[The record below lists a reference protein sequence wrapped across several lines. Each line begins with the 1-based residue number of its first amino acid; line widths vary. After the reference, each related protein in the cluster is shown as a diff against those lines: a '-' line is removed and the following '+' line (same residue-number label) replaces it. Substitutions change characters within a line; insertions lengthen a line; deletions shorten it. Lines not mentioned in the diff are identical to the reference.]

1 MAGKKRT
8 RSEQGTA
15 QGDKRTKTKGSPTIK
30 EGDAAFAPQ
39 PDVSEI
45 SEAVVSV
52 EASVEAEKA
61 IVPIASTTKL
71 NTTVKKEKHE
81 DDVDWSDDECETV
94 DGGEAA
100 KNTFP
105 ESEAASEYDIE
116 IITGD
121 EADITLVGS
130 EDDIEQV
137 ETGKPVREEPL
148 LCNKLSAE
156 IAKPV
161 SKFTKNDVDR
171 ERKVAEKD
179 DSNTKV
185 KVVEGASKEKKNP
198 KEEQAIKRQESN
210 DSYSAEGRNIIF
222 KGIETSLQFADLA
235 MWVGVAAV
243 GTTETRHITVDGV
256 TIEVTV
262 RLLEANFDKE
272 IDFADGAGD
281 TVLPTTETCPKFAV
295 NTAFASKSGE
305 TSSTRISYSTTPS
318 IVINKGKLIACRFG
332 VNCKKQAT
340 CMFDHSR
347 PPPKKMCS
355 FVNINMGCSKGSR
368 CIYTHEH
375 EGQMCPFGTVRKE
388 CPNTF
393 KCSFL
398 HMDDDPPIKKE
409 GLSKFQ
415 VPNGPIVCEASAAD
429 IAERAAINRASQ
441 EASAASAPPPN
452 APTGPKSN
460 KRSRGADDADT
471 SIQAQRFRRNYQTP
485 TYLNQQQLQ
494 PQQWQATPGF
504 ALPPVQFIPSLGGYN
519 SSQGRYVPAQAT
531 YHPQQGFLRSD
542 DAGNQQHDG
551 GHDRRRGRGDSRTH
565 GGVGRGK
572 VRQNDRQQSGS
583 GGVGQG
589 WGIKVRGAAEIA
601 SPGAGD
607 SRINVQGSGK
617 KA

>member
-39 PDVSEI
+39 PDIFEI

-61 IVPIASTTKL
+61 IVPFASTTEP
-71 NTTVKKEKHE
+71 NTKEKHE
-81 DDVDWSDDECETV
+81 DDVDWPDDECETV
-94 DGGEAA
+94 DDGEAA
-100 KNTFP
+100 KKTFP

-137 ETGKPVREEPL
+137 EIEKPVREEPL
-148 LCNKLSAE
+148 LFE
-156 IAKPV
+156 
-161 SKFTKNDVDR
+161 
-171 ERKVAEKD
+171 VA
-179 DSNTKV
+179 T
-185 KVVEGASKEKKNP
+185 GAFKEKK
-198 KEEQAIKRQESN
+198 KSEEEQAIKRQESN
-210 DSYSAEGRNIIF
+210 DAYPAEGRNINF

-235 MWVGVAAV
+235 MWVGLAAV

-256 TIEVTV
+256 TIQIIVKF
-262 RLLEANFDKE
+262 LEANVNKE

-281 TVLPTTETCPKFAV
+281 TVLPTTKTCPKFAV

-305 TSSTRISYSTTPS
+305 TSSTQISHSTTPS
-318 IVINKGKLIACRFG
+318 IVINKGKLITCRFG
-332 VNCKKQAT
+332 VGCKKQAT

-368 CIYTHEH
+368 YIYTHEH

-388 CPNTF
+388 CSNTF

-409 GLSKFQ
+409 ELSEFQ
-415 VPNGPIVCEASAAD
+415 VPYAPIVCEASVAD
-429 IAERAAINRASQ
+429 IAERAAINRASR
-441 EASAASAPPPN
+441 EASAAGAPPQN
-452 APTGPKSN
+452 ALTGPKKN
-460 KRSRGADDADT
+460 KRNRGADDTDT
-471 SIQAQRFRRNYQTP
+471 SIQAQRFRRNYQPP
-485 TYLNQQQLQ
+485 TYLNQQRLQ

-504 ALPPVQFIPSLGGYN
+504 APPPVQFIPSLSGYN

-531 YHPQQGFLRSD
+531 RHPQQGFLRSD

-565 GGVGRGK
+565 GGIGRGK
-572 VRQNDRQQSGS
+572 VRQHDRQQSGS

-589 WGIKVRGAAEIA
+589 WGIKVREAAEIA
-601 SPGAGD
+601 SPGADD

>member
-8 RSEQGTA
+8 RSEQVTA
-15 QGDKRTKTKGSPTIK
+15 QGDKRTKTKEPPIIK
-30 EGDAAFAPQ
+30 EDHAAFAPQ
-39 PDVSEI
+39 PGVSEK

-52 EASVEAEKA
+52 EVSVEAEQA
-61 IVPIASTTKL
+61 IVPIASTTNP
-71 NTTVKKEKHE
+71 NTTVQKEKHE

-100 KNTFP
+100 QNTFP

-130 EDDIEQV
+130 EDIEQV
-137 ETGKPVREEPL
+137 EIGKLVGEEPL
-148 LCNKLSAE
+148 LCNKLSEE
-156 IAKPV
+156 IVKPV
-161 SKFTKNDVDR
+161 SKLTKNNVDR
-171 ERKVAEKD
+171 EKKVAEKD
-179 DSNTKV
+179 DSDTKV
-185 KVVEGASKEKKNP
+185 KVVEGAYKKKSKE
-198 KEEQAIKRQESN
+198 EEAIKRQESN
-210 DSYSAEGRNIIF
+210 EAYSAEGRNIIF

-243 GTTETRHITVDGV
+243 GTTETRHITVDGI

-262 RLLEANFDKE
+262 KFLEANFDKE

-281 TVLPTTETCPKFAV
+281 TVLPTTEPRPKFAV

-305 TSSTRISYSTTPS
+305 TPSTRTCNSATPS
-318 IVINKGKLIACRFG
+318 TVIACRFG
-332 VNCKKQAT
+332 VDCKKQAT
-340 CMFDHSR
+340 CMFDHSQ

-355 FVNINMGCSKGSR
+355 FVNTNMGCSKGSR

-375 EGQMCPFGTVRKE
+375 EGQMCPFGTVRKD

-409 GLSKFQ
+409 ELSKFQ

-429 IAERAAINRASQ
+429 IAERAAINRASR

-471 SIQAQRFRRNYQTP
+471 GIQAQRFRRNYQTP

-504 ALPPVQFIPSLGGYN
+504 APPPVQFIPSLGGYN
-519 SSQGRYVPAQAT
+519 SSQGRYGPAQAT

-565 GGVGRGK
+565 GGIGRGK

>member
-8 RSEQGTA
+8 RSEQVTA
-15 QGDKRTKTKGSPTIK
+15 QGDKRTKTKEPPIIK
-30 EGDAAFAPQ
+30 EDHAAFAPQ
-39 PDVSEI
+39 PGVSEK
-45 SEAVVSV
+45 SEAVVSA

-61 IVPIASTTKL
+61 IVPIASTTNP
-71 NTTVKKEKHE
+71 NTTVQKEKHE

-130 EDDIEQV
+130 EDIEQV
-137 ETGKPVREEPL
+137 EIGKLVGEEPL
-148 LCNKLSAE
+148 LCNKLSEE
-156 IAKPV
+156 IVKPV
-161 SKFTKNDVDR
+161 SKLTKNNVDR
-171 ERKVAEKD
+171 EKKVAEKD
-179 DSNTKV
+179 DSDTKV
-185 KVVEGASKEKKNP
+185 KVVEGAYKKKKSKE
-198 KEEQAIKRQESN
+198 EEAIKRQESN
-210 DSYSAEGRNIIF
+210 EAYSAEGRNIIS

-243 GTTETRHITVDGV
+243 GTTETRDITVDGI

-262 RLLEANFDKE
+262 KFLEANFDKE
-272 IDFADGAGD
+272 IDFTSSARD
-281 TVLPTTETCPKFAV
+281 TVLPTTKPCPKFAV

-305 TSSTRISYSTTPS
+305 TPSTR
-318 IVINKGKLIACRFG
+318 
-332 VNCKKQAT
+332 
-340 CMFDHSR
+340 
-347 PPPKKMCS
+347 
-355 FVNINMGCSKGSR
+355 
-368 CIYTHEH
+368 
-375 EGQMCPFGTVRKE
+375 
-388 CPNTF
+388 TF
-393 KCSFL
+393 
-398 HMDDDPPIKKE
+398 
-409 GLSKFQ
+409 
-415 VPNGPIVCEASAAD
+415 CEASAAD
-429 IAERAAINRASQ
+429 IAERAAINRASR

-471 SIQAQRFRRNYQTP
+471 GIQAQRFRRNYQTP

-504 ALPPVQFIPSLGGYN
+504 APPPVQFIPSLGGYN
-519 SSQGRYVPAQAT
+519 SSQGRYGPAQAT

-551 GHDRRRGRGDSRTH
+551 GHNRR
-565 GGVGRGK
+565 RGK
-572 VRQNDRQQSGS
+572 VRQNDRQQSSS